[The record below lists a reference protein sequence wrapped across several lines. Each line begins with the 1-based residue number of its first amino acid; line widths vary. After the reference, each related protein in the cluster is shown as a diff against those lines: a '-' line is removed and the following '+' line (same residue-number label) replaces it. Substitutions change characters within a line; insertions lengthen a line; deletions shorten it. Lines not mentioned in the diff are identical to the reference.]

1 MPSVTIAGPAG
12 SLEGRFHRA
21 AQPDAPVALVLHPNP
36 KFGGTMNTLVVYS
49 LFTTFQDAG
58 FSVLRFNFRGVGR
71 SAGEFTSGPGE
82 LADAQAAWAWLRAEC
97 PQAKAKWVAGFSFG
111 AWIALQLLAR
121 EGGDYKSPARGSG
134 DGFVAVAPPAN
145 NLDFSFISEWRTPGL
160 IVHGTADQLVPEAV
174 VKELAAR
181 PCIPGVSVAYAP
193 ITGAGHFFD
202 TGQEEFVRVVREH
215 ITRGA

>member
-12 SLEGRFHRA
+12 SLEGRFHSA
-21 AQPDAPVALVLHPNP
+21 ASPDAPIALVLHPNP

-71 SAGEFTSGPGE
+71 SAGEFTGGAGE

-97 PQAKAKWVAGFSFG
+97 PPAKAKWVAGFSFG
-111 AWIALQLLAR
+111 SWIGLQLLAE
-121 EGGDYKSPARGSG
+121 EGGF

-145 NLDFSFISEWRTPGL
+145 NLDFGFLTEWRTPGL
-160 IVHGTADQLVPEAV
+160 IVHGAADSLVPEAV
-174 VKELAAR
+174 AKELATR
-181 PCIPGVSVAYAP
+181 PCAPGVTVDYAAVA
-193 ITGAGHFFD
+193 GASHFFD
-202 TGQEEFVRVVREH
+202 TGQEELVRAVRER
-215 ITRGA
+215 ITRGG

>member
-1 MPSVTIAGPAG
+1 MPSVTISGPAG

-21 AQPDAPVALVLHPNP
+21 VHPGAPIAVVLHPNP
-36 KFGGTMNTLVVYS
+36 KFGGNMNTLVVYS

-71 SAGEFTSGPGE
+71 SAGEFSGGAGE

-111 AWIALQLLAR
+111 SWIGLQLLVKV
-121 EGGDYKSPARGSG
+121 GGC

-145 NLDFSFISEWRTPGL
+145 NLDFGFVSEWHSPGL
-160 IVHGTADQLVPEAV
+160 IVHGTADSLVPEAV

-181 PCIPGVSVAYAP
+181 PCAPGITVDYAP
-193 ITGAGHFFD
+193 VAGASHFFD
-202 TGQEEFVRVVREH
+202 TGQEELVRAVSGFVKQRA
-215 ITRGA
+215 G

>member
-21 AQPDAPVALVLHPNP
+21 AFPHAPIALVLHPNP

-71 SAGEFTSGPGE
+71 SAGEFSGGAGE
-82 LADAQAAWAWLRAEC
+82 LADAEAAWAWLCAEC

-111 AWIALQLLAR
+111 SWIGLQLLAKA
-121 EGGDYKSPARGSG
+121 GGF
-134 DGFVAVAPPAN
+134 DGFVVVAPPAN
-145 NLDFSFISEWRTPGL
+145 NLDFGCVKEWRTPGL
-160 IVHGTADQLVPEAV
+160 IVHGSADALVPEVV

-181 PCIPGVSVAYAP
+181 PCAPGVVVDYAP
-193 ITGAGHFFD
+193 VAGASHFFD
-202 TGQEEFVRVVREH
+202 TGQEELVRVVRKR
-215 ITRGA
+215 ITRGG

>member
-21 AQPDAPVALVLHPNP
+21 ASPDAPIALVLHPNP

-71 SAGEFTSGPGE
+71 SAGEFSGGAGE
-82 LADAQAAWAWLRAEC
+82 LADAEAAWAWLCAEC

-111 AWIALQLLAR
+111 SWIGLQLLAKA
-121 EGGDYKSPARGSG
+121 GGF
-134 DGFVAVAPPAN
+134 DGFVVVAPPAN
-145 NLDFSFISEWRTPGL
+145 NLDFGCVKEWRTPGL
-160 IVHGTADQLVPEAV
+160 IVHGSADALVPEVV

-181 PCIPGVSVAYAP
+181 PCAPGVVVDYAP
-193 ITGAGHFFD
+193 VAGASHFFD
-202 TGQEEFVRVVREH
+202 TGQEELVRVVRKR
-215 ITRGA
+215 ITRGG

>member
-12 SLEGRFHRA
+12 PLEGRFHRA
-21 AQPDAPVALVLHPNP
+21 ASPDAPLALVLHPNP

-71 SAGEFTSGPGE
+71 SAGEFSGGPGE
-82 LADAQAAWAWLRAEC
+82 LTDAQAAWAWLRAEC

-111 AWIALQLLAR
+111 SWIGLQLLVK
-121 EGGDYKSPARGSG
+121 EGGF

-145 NLDFSFISEWRTPGL
+145 NLDFGFVKEWRTPGI
-160 IVHGTADQLVPEAV
+160 IVHGTADALVPEAV
-174 VKELAAR
+174 VKELASR
-181 PCIPGVSVAYAP
+181 PCAPGVAVDYVPVA
-193 ITGAGHFFD
+193 GASHFFD
-202 TGQEEFVRVVREH
+202 TNQEELVRAVRERV
-215 ITRGA
+215 TRAG

>member
-21 AQPDAPVALVLHPNP
+21 ASPDAPLALVLHPNP

-49 LFTTFQDAG
+49 LFTAFQDAG

-71 SAGEFTSGPGE
+71 SAGEFTGGAGE
-82 LADAQAAWAWLRAEC
+82 LADAQAAWAWLRSEC

-111 AWIALQLLAR
+111 SWIGLQLVAK
-121 EGGDYKSPARGSG
+121 EGGF

-145 NLDFSFISEWRTPGL
+145 NLDFSFVSEWRTSGL
-160 IVHGTADQLVPEAV
+160 VVHGTADSLVPEAV
-174 VKELAAR
+174 VKELASR
-181 PCIPGVSVAYAP
+181 PCAPGVAVEYTPVA
-193 ITGAGHFFD
+193 GASHFFD
-202 TGQEEFVRVVREH
+202 TGQEELVRVVQER
-215 ITRGA
+215 IAR